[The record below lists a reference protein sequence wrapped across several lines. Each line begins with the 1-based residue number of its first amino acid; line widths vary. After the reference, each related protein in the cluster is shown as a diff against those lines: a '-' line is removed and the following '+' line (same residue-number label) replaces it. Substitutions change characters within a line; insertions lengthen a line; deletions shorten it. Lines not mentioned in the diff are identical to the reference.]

1 MKTVIAAFLVLFF
14 SACASQQKSAPAA
27 DSKLPWRSSSP
38 EAQGLDPQRLSAMRE
53 WMQASGRDFRAVIII
68 RNGTLV
74 MEEYFGPA
82 GRETKQN
89 VYSCTKSVLSALFG
103 IAQGDGV
110 LPPLESTA
118 LSHLSGGDVPA
129 RDDRARAV
137 TIEQL
142 LTMSAGIQAIRAVD
156 MAGAKDQVRF
166 ALEKPLAM
174 DPGTRFL
181 YTSAG
186 PHVLS
191 SILQKSVGM
200 SARDYAAKR
209 LFAPLGIQGWTWDA
223 DGMGVTIGAT
233 NLSLSGIDLA
243 KLGYLFLRNCDWFGT
258 RVVPAA
264 WVAEATRT
272 HARVA
277 DMNRA
282 ENSGYG
288 YLWWVDEQWGG
299 YSAHGAGGQFV
310 FVVPRLDLVVVFTS
324 ALSFEDFPFP
334 WDMMKDYVL
343 PAAGDATA

>member
-1 MKTVIAAFLVLFF
+1 MLAWMR
-14 SACASQQKSAPAA
+14 AS
-27 DSKLPWRSSSP
+27 
-38 EAQGLDPQRLSAMRE
+38 GLD
-53 WMQASGRDFRAVIII
+53 FRSVLIV
-68 RNGTLV
+68 RRGVLV
-74 MEEYFGPA
+74 MEEYFPSSS
-82 GRETKQN
+82 RETRQN

-103 IAQGDGV
+103 IAQGEKS
-110 LPPLESTA
+110 LPPLDARA
-118 LSHLSGGDVPA
+118 LSCLPGEESAGLDS
-129 RDDRARAV
+129 RARLM

-142 LTMSAGIQAIRAVD
+142 LTMSAGMQAIRAVD
-156 MAGAKDQVRF
+156 MAGARDQVSF
-166 ALEKPLAM
+166 ALAKPLAM

-200 SARDYAAKR
+200 SARDYAAQK
-209 LFAPLGIQGWTWDA
+209 LFAPLGIQGWTWDT

-233 NLSLSGIDLA
+233 NLSLTSIDLA
-243 KLGYLFLRNCDWFGT
+243 KIGYLFLKQGDWFGT
-258 RVVPAA
+258 RVLPAS
-264 WVAEATRT
+264 WVADATRVRAHPT
-272 HARVA
+272 

-288 YLWWVDEQWGG
+288 YLLWVDEQWGG

-324 ALSFEDFPFP
+324 SLSFENFPVP

-343 PAAGDATA
+343 TSITDA